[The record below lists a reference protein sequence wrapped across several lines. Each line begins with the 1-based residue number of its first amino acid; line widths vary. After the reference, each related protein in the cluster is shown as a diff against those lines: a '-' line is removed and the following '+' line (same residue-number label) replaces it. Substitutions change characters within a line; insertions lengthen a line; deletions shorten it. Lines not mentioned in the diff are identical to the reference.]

1 MRLFASIVN
10 SQHSCSP
17 HNIWRSLVFCACG
30 SAKWNAEMEEE
41 REEGGAGTSEG
52 WFSGGGALLEQQQP
66 CHCRFTSGLP
76 HVLLAE
82 RSHGWIGV
90 SQASSAA
97 SRPSLYLS
105 FPQTNKLSTLCVP
118 SHIYHL
124 SSWPLPSNCSFSHLS
139 PSTSLNTPP
148 HLMHLLWVL
157 PHSVPVRGKGQGA
170 IWN

>member
-17 HNIWRSLVFCACG
+17 HNIWRSFLFGACG
-30 SAKWNAEMEEE
+30 SAEMEEE
-41 REEGGAGTSEG
+41 GEERGAGTSEG
-52 WFSGGGALLEQQQP
+52 WFSGGAALLEQQQP

-76 HVLLAE
+76 HVLAE
-82 RSHGWIGV
+82 RSHGRIGV
-90 SQASSAA
+90 SHASSAA
-97 SRPSLYLS
+97 SRSSLYLS

-124 SSWPLPSNCSFSHLS
+124 SSWPLPSNRSFSHLS

-157 PHSVPVRGKGQGA
+157 PYSVPVRGKGRGE
-170 IWN
+170 I